1 MGMSITHLGTGSR
14 GNATLLSSG
23 SSHILVDQGF
33 SGVQLEK
40 RLNMLDVSP
49 EDLEA
54 IVITHHH
61 GDHGGGAL
69 IAQKRWSVP
78 VYANHRTTAELGL
91 LPELTR
97 PFEALDVLPFNNGI
111 SLLPVPVPHS
121 GADNVAFVA
130 SHGGERSAII
140 TDLGSWT
147 DELVHHVR
155 GCEHIAVEA
164 NYDLNRLMAGPYPA
178 TLKDRITGRG
188 GHLSNLQTGE
198 FLAQVCTEK
207 TRSITLTH
215 LSEMNN
221 APHLAESTVLFEI
234 DEVFEG
240 DINISLQDG
249 PHFSHFI
256 GRRDGDGFATNAIQR
271 IQREVL

>member
-1 MGMSITHLGTGSR
+1 MPR
-14 GNATLLSSG
+14 CSG

-49 EDLEA
+49 DDLKRLSSHTIMAIMVEA
-54 IVITHHH
+54 HLSPKSGGRFQSTPITEPV
-61 GDHGGGAL
+61 
-69 IAQKRWSVP
+69 QNSV
-78 VYANHRTTAELGL
+78 T
-91 LPELTR
+91 PELTQ

-130 SHGGERSAII
+130 SHGGERTAII

-155 GCEHIAVEA
+155 GCQHIAVEA
-164 NYDLNRLMAGPYPA
+164 NYDRNRLMSGPYPSS
-178 TLKDRITGRG
+178 LKDRITGRG

-249 PHFSHFI
+249 PQFSHFI

-271 IQREVL
+271 IQRELL